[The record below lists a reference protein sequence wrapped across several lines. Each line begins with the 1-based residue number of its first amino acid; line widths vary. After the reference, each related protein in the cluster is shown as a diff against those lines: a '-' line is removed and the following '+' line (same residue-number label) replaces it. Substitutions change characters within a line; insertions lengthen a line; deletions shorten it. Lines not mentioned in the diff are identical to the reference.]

1 MTPFFMGIDIGGTM
15 TKAAVFDAGGR
26 QFAVSEMDTPQR
38 FPFQGWCERDM
49 TTLWTT
55 VSLCIRSVLQK
66 AEIPAEAVAA
76 IGCTGHGKGL
86 YLWGKDD
93 RPADFAVAST
103 DHRADKL
110 VHDWELDGTA
120 VRAAEYSLQH
130 VRGCQPAALLRW
142 YKDNRPDVYRNI
154 QWVFEAK
161 DYVRFMLTGEAYAEY
176 TDYSGTSLMNLR
188 TRSFDPAL
196 LGLFGIEEM
205 EAALPTLRTS
215 YEVCGFITAQ
225 AAAATGLK
233 AGTPVC
239 GGMFDIDACAIAADV
254 SEENRLCVIS
264 GTWSIN
270 EYISSSPV
278 LNSQTTLNS
287 LFCLPEYYLIEESS
301 PTSVGNL
308 DWLVRNIMGEAKS
321 FFSQADRMVE
331 ALEPDQSEVVFLPFL
346 YGSNSPNVPAAAFW
360 GLTNS
365 QERAHLLRALFEGVV
380 FSHRV
385 HVDRLRLLNP
395 QLSAIWMTGGAV
407 KSAVW
412 TQMFADIL
420 GLPLEVVKAEEMGAK
435 GAARAAAVGAG
446 YYDDFRKAADGM
458 VKITETI
465 YPNESRKRVY
475 EGKYQRYCKL
485 SKVLEHMTD

>member
-1 MTPFFMGIDIGGTM
+1 MNPFFMGIDIGGTM
-15 TKAAVFDAGGR
+15 TKAAIFDADGR
-26 QFAVSEMDTPQR
+26 QLAVAAMDTPQR
-38 FPFQGWCERDM
+38 FPCQGWCERDM

-55 VSLCIRSVLQK
+55 VAGCIRSVLQK
-66 AEIPAEAVAA
+66 ADIPAEAVAA
-76 IGCTGHGKGL
+76 IGCSGHGKGL

-103 DHRADKL
+103 DHRADNL
-110 VHDWELDGTA
+110 VQNWAQDGTA
-120 VRAAEYSLQH
+120 ARAADYSLQY

-142 YKDNRPDVYRNI
+142 YKENRPEVYRNI

-176 TDYSGTSLMNLR
+176 TDYSGTSLVNLR
-188 TRSFDPAL
+188 TRTFDPAL
-196 LGLFGIEEM
+196 LELFGIGEM
-205 EAALPTLRTS
+205 EAALPALRTS
-215 YEVCGFITAQ
+215 HEICGFVTAQ
-225 AAAATGLK
+225 AAQATGLK

-270 EYISSSPV
+270 EFISSSPV
-278 LNSQTTLNS
+278 LHSQTTLNS

-308 DWLVRNIMGEAKS
+308 DWLVRNILGETKA
-321 FFSQADRMVE
+321 FFPEADRMVE
-331 ALEPDQSEVVFLPFL
+331 ALEPDQSDVVFLPFL
-346 YGSNSPNVPAAAFW
+346 YGSNNPHVPTAAFW
-360 GLTNS
+360 GLTNA
-365 QERAHLLRALFEGVV
+365 QERAHVLRALFEGVV

-395 QLSAIWMTGGAV
+395 QLSSIRMTGGAV

-435 GAARAAAVGAG
+435 GAAMAAAVGAG
-446 YYDDFRKAADGM
+446 YYDTFRHAADGM

-465 YPNESRKRVY
+465 YPNESRKRIY
-475 EGKYQRYCKL
+475 EDKYHRYGKLLKA
-485 SKVLEHMTD
+485 LEYMKD